1 MTTSSF
7 KEKSRPDK
15 TSTDKRPADPHA
27 LRAHARLV
35 VDSSANIHLIKFGV
49 RLRGRIE
56 DLSPGGCR
64 IRTDE
69 PFSVGIYVRTEVD
82 FHLDGLPF
90 RLPGVTQA
98 IYDKNSIGIR
108 FLEMSSRKRDQLT
121 QLIEYLKEDN
131 DTNPEAA
138 A

>member
-1 MTTSSF
+1 MTSSSYKQNPRTTSQ
-7 KEKSRPDK
+7 
-15 TSTDKRPADPHA
+15 PAEMLD
-27 LRAHARLV
+27 RRKDARCV

-56 DLSPGGCR
+56 NLSPGGCR

-90 RLPGVTQA
+90 RLPGVTQSV
-98 IYDKNSIGIR
+98 YNKHTIGIR
-108 FLEMSSRKRDQLT
+108 FLEMSPRKREQLT
-121 QLIEYLKEDN
+121 QLIEYLRSEL

>member
-1 MTTSSF
+1 MTTSSY
-7 KEKSRPDK
+7 KEKSRAEA
-15 TSTDKRPADPHA
+15 RQAGQHA
-27 LRAHARLV
+27 LRKDMRLT

-49 RLRGRIE
+49 RLHGRIE

-98 IYDKNSIGIR
+98 IYDKHTIGIR
-108 FLEMSSRKRDQLT
+108 FLEMSSRKRDQLLH
-121 QLIEYLKEDN
+121 LIEYLKEDN

>member
-1 MTTSSF
+1 MTTSTF
-7 KEKSRPDK
+7 KEKSRAE
-15 TSTDKRPADPHA
+15 KRPADPLA
-27 LRAHARLV
+27 MRAHARLS

-98 IYDKNSIGIR
+98 IYDKNTIGIR
-108 FLEMSSRKRDQLT
+108 FLEMSARKRDQLT
-121 QLIEYLKEDN
+121 QLIDYLKENSETDP
-131 DTNPEAA
+131 NPEAA